1 MFVTLIGTC
10 HDALTGAREQALHI
24 TKTTMR
30 LAMTSPLR
38 RSTLTIVLCFIVALI
53 EGFDLQAAGTAAA
66 GLRQTFALD
75 PKMMG
80 WVFSAGIIGLLPG
93 AFFGGWIADRI
104 GRKKILVAA
113 VLLFGVFSLI
123 TAYVQTFSG
132 LLLVR
137 FMTGLRLGA
146 ALPNLIALCA
156 EAVSERHRGLAIS
169 VMYAG
174 VPLGGALAAVVA
186 MFTSEHWQTTFIIG
200 GLVPLLVVPLM
211 MLLLP
216 ESSAF
221 SQQTSARSVRHS
233 TATALFGK
241 GRARTTLA
249 LWAGYFFTLTVMYM
263 LLNWLPSLLIGQGF
277 SKPQAGM
284 VQMLFNIGGALG
296 SLLGGLLL
304 DRCNGIKVVLF
315 VYAGLL
321 LALAGV
327 GFSVGIVPMAA
338 TGFCAGVFVMAAQL
352 VLYALAPPSYPTSVR
367 ATGVGAAVAIGRLGS
382 VAGPLAAGQLLGA
395 GAGTAG
401 VLLATSPG
409 LVIAALAAIS
419 VLSRSTATEKRQLK
433 VAR

>member
-1 MFVTLIGTC
+1 M
-10 HDALTGAREQALHI
+10 D
-24 TKTTMR
+24 
-30 LAMTSPLR
+30 SPSR
-38 RSTLTIVLCFIVALI
+38 RSTLTIALCFIVALI

-66 GLRQTFALD
+66 GLRQSFALD

-93 AFFGGWIADRI
+93 AFFGGWVADRI
-104 GRKKILVAA
+104 GRKRILVGA
-113 VLLFGVFSLI
+113 VLLFGLFSLC
-123 TAYVQTFSG
+123 TAYVESYSS

-137 FMTGLRLGA
+137 FMTGLGLGA

-156 EAVSERHRGLAIS
+156 EAVSEQRRGTAIS
-169 VMYAG
+169 VMYCG

-186 MFTSEHWQTTFIIG
+186 MFSSEHWQTTFIIG
-200 GLVPLLVVPLM
+200 GLAPLLVVPLM
-211 MLLLP
+211 AWLLP

-221 SQQTSARSVRHS
+221 RQHTASVGSRRAS
-233 TATALFGK
+233 TAQALFGE

-249 LWAGYFFTLTVMYM
+249 LWLSYFFTLTVMYM
-263 LLNWLPSLLIGQGF
+263 LLNWLPSLLLEQGF
-277 SKPQAGM
+277 SKPQAGL

-304 DRCNGIKVVLF
+304 DRCNGLKVVLF

-321 LALAGV
+321 AALAGV
-327 GFSVGIVPMAA
+327 GLSVGIAPMAMA
-338 TGFCAGVFVMAAQL
+338 GFAAGLFVMAAQL
-352 VLYALAPPSYPTSVR
+352 VLYALAPPSYPTAVR

-382 VAGPLAAGQLLGA
+382 VAGPLAAGQILAA

-409 LVIAALAAIS
+409 LVIAALSILS
-419 VLSRSTATEKRQLK
+419 VVARADATAQLK
-433 VAR
+433 PVH

>member
-1 MFVTLIGTC
+1 MNTP
-10 HDALTGAREQALHI
+10 
-24 TKTTMR
+24 
-30 LAMTSPLR
+30 SR
-38 RSTLTIVLCFIVALI
+38 RSTLTIALCFIVALI

-104 GRKKILVAA
+104 GRKKILISA
-113 VLLFGVFSLI
+113 VLLFGVFSLA
-123 TAYVQTFSG
+123 TAYVDTFSG
-132 LLLVR
+132 LLAVR
-137 FMTGLRLGA
+137 FMTGLGLGA

-156 EAVSERHRGLAIS
+156 EAVGERHRGLAIS
-169 VMYAG
+169 VMYSG

-200 GLVPLLVVPLM
+200 GLVPVLVVPLM
-211 MLLLP
+211 VLLLP
-216 ESSAF
+216 ESSVF
-221 SQQTSARSVRHS
+221 RQQTNAVEARHS
-233 TATALFGK
+233 TASALFGED
-241 GRARTTLA
+241 RARTTLA
-249 LWAGYFFTLTVMYM
+249 LWLGYFFTLTVMYM
-263 LLNWLPSLLIGQGF
+263 LLNWLPSLLIAQGF

-296 SLLGGLLL
+296 SLLGGVLL
-304 DRCNGIKVVLF
+304 DRCNGIKVVMF

-321 LALAGV
+321 AALAGV
-327 GFSVGIVPMAA
+327 GFSVGIVSMSAA
-338 TGFCAGVFVMAAQL
+338 GFAAGVFVMAAQL
-352 VLYALAPPSYPTSVR
+352 VLYALAPPAYPTAVR

-409 LVIAALAAIS
+409 LVIAALAAIT
-419 VLSRSTATEKRQLK
+419 VLSRSTGVTRLK
-433 VAR
+433 TAS

>member
-1 MFVTLIGTC
+1 MDTP
-10 HDALTGAREQALHI
+10 
-24 TKTTMR
+24 
-30 LAMTSPLR
+30 SR
-38 RSTLTIVLCFIVALI
+38 RTTLTIALCFIVALI

-104 GRKKILVAA
+104 GRKKILIGA
-113 VLLFGVFSLI
+113 VLLFGVFSLS
-123 TAYVQTFSG
+123 TAYVGSFSS
-132 LLLVR
+132 LLLAR
-137 FMTGLRLGA
+137 FMTGLGLGA

-156 EAVSERHRGLAIS
+156 EAVGEQRRGTAIS
-169 VMYAG
+169 IMYAG

-186 MFTSEHWQTTFIIG
+186 MLFTDHWQATFIIG
-200 GLVPLLVVPLM
+200 GLAPLLVVPLM
-211 MLLLP
+211 ILLLP

-221 SQQTSARSVRHS
+221 RLQQGSARVAHTS
-233 TATALFGK
+233 TGRALFGE
-241 GRARTTLA
+241 GRARVTLA
-249 LWAGYFFTLTVMYM
+249 LWLSYFFTLTVMYM
-263 LLNWLPSLLIGQGF
+263 LLNWLPSLLLEQGF
-277 SKPQAGM
+277 TKPQAGL

-315 VYAGLL
+315 IYAGLL
-321 LALAGV
+321 AALTGV
-327 GFSVGIVPMAA
+327 GLSVGIVPMGIAGFAA
-338 TGFCAGVFVMAAQL
+338 GLFVMAAQL
-352 VLYALAPPSYPTSVR
+352 VLYALAPPSYPTLVR

-382 VAGPLAAGQLLGA
+382 VAGPLAAGQILAA

-409 LVIAALAAIS
+409 LVIAALTIIS
-419 VLSRSTATEKRQLK
+419 VIARAAPLTEPGLTTAKS
-433 VAR
+433 

>member
-1 MFVTLIGTC
+1 M
-10 HDALTGAREQALHI
+10 D
-24 TKTTMR
+24 
-30 LAMTSPLR
+30 SPSR
-38 RSTLTIVLCFIVALI
+38 RSTLTIALCFIVALI

-66 GLRQTFALD
+66 GLRQSFALD

-93 AFFGGWIADRI
+93 AFFGGWVADRI
-104 GRKKILVAA
+104 GRKKILLGA
-113 VLLFGVFSLI
+113 VLLFGLFSLC
-123 TAYVQTFSG
+123 TAYVEGYSS

-137 FMTGLRLGA
+137 FMTGLGLGA

-156 EAVSERHRGLAIS
+156 EAVSERRRGTAIS
-169 VMYAG
+169 IMYCG

-186 MFTSEHWQTTFIIG
+186 MFSSEHWQTTFIIG
-200 GLVPLLVVPLM
+200 GLAPLLVVPLM
-211 MLLLP
+211 AWLLP

-221 SQQTSARSVRHS
+221 RQHTASASHSRAS
-233 TATALFGK
+233 TAQALFGE

-249 LWAGYFFTLTVMYM
+249 LWLSYFFTLTVMYM
-263 LLNWLPSLLIGQGF
+263 LLNWLPSLLLEQGF
-277 SKPQAGM
+277 SKPQAGL

-304 DRCNGIKVVLF
+304 DRCNGLKVVLF

-321 LALAGV
+321 AALAGV
-327 GFSVGIVPMAA
+327 GLSVGIVPMAMA
-338 TGFCAGVFVMAAQL
+338 GFAAGLFVMAAQL
-352 VLYALAPPSYPTSVR
+352 VLYALAPPSYPTAVR

-382 VAGPLAAGQLLGA
+382 VAGPLAAGQILAA

-409 LVIAALAAIS
+409 LVIAALSILTVIARADAA
-419 VLSRSTATEKRQLK
+419 AQLK
-433 VAR
+433 PAH

>member
-1 MFVTLIGTC
+1 MDTP
-10 HDALTGAREQALHI
+10 
-24 TKTTMR
+24 
-30 LAMTSPLR
+30 SR
-38 RSTLTIVLCFIVALI
+38 RTTLTIALCFIVALI

-104 GRKKILVAA
+104 GRKKILIAA
-113 VLLFGVFSLI
+113 VLLFGVFSLS
-123 TAYVQTFSG
+123 TAYVSTFSS
-132 LLLVR
+132 LLLAR
-137 FMTGLRLGA
+137 FMTGLGLGA

-156 EAVSERHRGLAIS
+156 EAVGEQRRGTAIS
-169 VMYAG
+169 IMYAG

-186 MFTSEHWQTTFIIG
+186 MLFTDHWQATFIIG
-200 GLVPLLVVPLM
+200 GLAPLLVVPLM
-211 MLLLP
+211 ILLLP

-221 SQQTSARSVRHS
+221 RQQQATVNVARAS
-233 TATALFGK
+233 TGQALFGE
-241 GRARTTLA
+241 GRARVTLA
-249 LWAGYFFTLTVMYM
+249 LWLSYFFTLTVMYM
-263 LLNWLPSLLIGQGF
+263 LLNWLPSLLLEQGF
-277 SKPQAGM
+277 SKPQAGL

-315 VYAGLL
+315 VYTGLL
-321 LALAGV
+321 VALAGV
-327 GFSVGIVPMAA
+327 GLSAGIVPMGIAGFAA
-338 TGFCAGVFVMAAQL
+338 GLFVMAAQL

-382 VAGPLAAGQLLGA
+382 VAGPLAAGQILAA
-395 GAGTAG
+395 GAGTTG

-409 LVIAALAAIS
+409 LVIAALTIIS
-419 VLSRSTATEKRQLK
+419 VIARSVPLTVSMEKAK
-433 VAR
+433 A

>member
-1 MFVTLIGTC
+1 MDTP
-10 HDALTGAREQALHI
+10 
-24 TKTTMR
+24 
-30 LAMTSPLR
+30 SR
-38 RSTLTIVLCFIVALI
+38 RTTLTIALCFIVALI

-104 GRKKILVAA
+104 GRKKILIGA
-113 VLLFGVFSLI
+113 VLLFGVFSLN
-123 TAYVQTFSG
+123 TAYVSSLSG
-132 LLLVR
+132 LLLAR
-137 FMTGLRLGA
+137 FMTGLGLGA

-156 EAVSERHRGLAIS
+156 EAVGEQRRGTAIS
-169 VMYAG
+169 IMYAG

-186 MFTSEHWQTTFIIG
+186 MLFAEHWQMTFIIG

-211 MLLLP
+211 VLLLP

-221 SQQTSARSVRHS
+221 RQQQGSVSLARAS
-233 TATALFGK
+233 TGQALFGED
-241 GRARTTLA
+241 RTRVTLA
-249 LWAGYFFTLTVMYM
+249 LWLSYFFTLTVMYM
-263 LLNWLPSLLIGQGF
+263 LLNWLPSLLLEQGF
-277 SKPQAGM
+277 SKPQAGL

-321 LALAGV
+321 AALAGV
-327 GFSVGIVPMAA
+327 GLSVGIVPMAIA
-338 TGFCAGVFVMAAQL
+338 GFSAGLFVMAAQL

-382 VAGPLAAGQLLGA
+382 VAGPLAAGQILAA
-395 GAGTAG
+395 GAGTTG

-409 LVIAALAAIS
+409 LLIAALAIIS
-419 VLSRSTATEKRQLK
+419 VIARSAEPPLRTANPIADKT
-433 VAR
+433 

>member
-1 MFVTLIGTC
+1 M
-10 HDALTGAREQALHI
+10 
-24 TKTTMR
+24 
-30 LAMTSPLR
+30 
-38 RSTLTIVLCFIVALI
+38 
-53 EGFDLQAAGTAAA
+53 
-66 GLRQTFALD
+66 
-75 PKMMG
+75 
-80 WVFSAGIIGLLPG
+80 
-93 AFFGGWIADRI
+93 
-104 GRKKILVAA
+104 
-113 VLLFGVFSLI
+113 
-123 TAYVQTFSG
+123 
-132 LLLVR
+132 
-137 FMTGLRLGA
+137 
-146 ALPNLIALCA
+146 
-156 EAVSERHRGLAIS
+156 
-169 VMYAG
+169 
-174 VPLGGALAAVVA
+174 A

-221 SQQTSARSVRHS
+221 NQQTTAHSVRHS
-233 TATALFGK
+233 TASALFGD

-338 TGFCAGVFVMAAQL
+338 AGFCVGVFVMAAQL
-352 VLYALAPPSYPTSVR
+352 
-367 ATGVGAAVAIGRLGS
+367 
-382 VAGPLAAGQLLGA
+382 
-395 GAGTAG
+395 
-401 VLLATSPG
+401 
-409 LVIAALAAIS
+409 
-419 VLSRSTATEKRQLK
+419 
-433 VAR
+433 